1 MVARKIISLF
11 LVFMI
16 FLPPTQGW
24 GQPLEDQAQFYLQN
38 IGPGQAPSTQPGH
51 LPSPQPPIRTELP
64 RQLPSSAQPAQV
76 LTSAP
81 RQPEEISPIER
92 RAWTRMMFVKQFGYS
107 FFYQPPASFLP
118 VQAVP
123 VGPDYVIGPGDSI
136 RIILWGSVQG
146 EYNLT
151 VDRNGQVD
159 IPKVG
164 VVHVSSMTFKQLR
177 EVIDREF
184 SRQYTNFQMNVT
196 LDNLRTIQVF
206 VVGQARFPGSY
217 AVSSLSTLV
226 SALFAAGGPGKAGS
240 LRDIQVRRGG
250 KVITHFDMYDFL
262 LRGDKR
268 RDIRLQS
275 EDVIF
280 IPPIGPMVA
289 IGTPKTDKEIGAAL
303 KTLARLQLQN
313 EDPQQGY
320 SQGTRAPEVDWRKQE
335 DLRIMSLSKGE
346 YKPGAIQ
353 PSADNWLDQET
364 IEKEAA
370 FERHYGISL
379 TEAVTKLAISKG
391 LNLGGPVKVQ
401 GIYEL
406 KNENTLSELLALAGG
421 LGDTAFKGRVQVLR
435 VQGRQAMV
443 LLDEDLEKIIS
454 QRKSFR
460 LVDGDL
466 VQIFGV
472 PGAVEHKVVIA
483 GAVKNPGEFG
493 FQDNMRVKDLI
504 GYAGGVLQQ
513 ADKSEAEITRVTIT
527 PQGPETTRIYIRL
540 FGALN
545 DMPRDNVVLKPND
558 YLFIRTVPDWDIYK
572 TVQIAGEVKSPGTYS
587 IKKGEMLS
595 SVLVRAGGFT
605 DNAYLLG
612 AVLIR
617 ESTRVLPKQQLQA
630 ALNRLEARALV
641 TAGEKAGKALDSEE
655 AKSIETASRQQQML
669 IAALRKVEPLGRV
682 VIQLEDPER
691 LRGTPNDIALQE
703 GDKLVVPQAQSTVNV
718 VGAVFAPTALVYTP
732 YRTVKEY
739 LTMAGGTT
747 EIADDKEIYVIKVN
761 GAAVSRKGFSWLKA
775 SWDGSKYG
783 YHPGGISSL
792 TLDPGDTIVVPEKLE
807 RIAWLKNIKDIA
819 SILGNIAL
827 TAGIAF
833 VALK

>member
-1 MVARKIISLF
+1 MVLRKIISLF
-11 LVFMI
+11 LICLIV
-16 FLPPTQGW
+16 LPPTQGW
-24 GQPLEDQAQFYLQN
+24 SQRLEDQAQFYLQQ
-38 IGPGQAPSTQPGH
+38 IEPGKATSTRPEQ
-51 LPSPQPPIRTELP
+51 LPPAQPPVKTELP
-64 RQLPSSAQPAQV
+64 RQLPTSPQPAQV
-76 LTSAP
+76 LTTAP
-81 RQPEEISPIER
+81 RQPEEISAAER

-136 RIILWGSVQG
+136 RIIIWGSVQG

-159 IPKVG
+159 IPKIG

-177 EVIDREF
+177 QVIDQEF
-184 SRQYTNFQMNVT
+184 ARQYKNFQMNVT
-196 LDNLRTIQVF
+196 LDNLRTIQVY

-226 SALFAAGGPGKAGS
+226 SALFAAGGPAKTGS
-240 LRDIQVRRGG
+240 LRDIQVRRRG
-250 KVITHFDMYDFL
+250 KVVVHFDMYDFL
-262 LRGDKR
+262 LQGDKR

-280 IPPIGPMVA
+280 IPPIGPLVA
-289 IGTPKTDKEIGAAL
+289 IGTPKTDKEIGDAL

-313 EDPQQGY
+313 GDPQQGY
-320 SQGTRAPEVDWRKQE
+320 VQGTRAPEVNWRKQE
-335 DLRIMSLSKGE
+335 DLQIIRPSKGE
-346 YKPGAIQ
+346 YKSGSFQQ
-353 PSADNWLDQET
+353 PSDNWLERE
-364 IEKEAA
+364 IVEKEAF
-370 FERHYGISL
+370 FERYYGISL
-379 TEAVTKLAISKG
+379 TEAVNKLAMSKG
-391 LNLGGPVKVQ
+391 LDLGGPVKVQ

-406 KNENTLSELLALAGG
+406 KNETTLPQLLALAGG

-435 VQGRQAMV
+435 VQGRQSMV
-443 LLDEDLEKIIS
+443 LLDDDLGKVLS
-454 QRKSFR
+454 QHKTFR

-466 VQIFGV
+466 VEIFGV
-472 PGAVEHKVVIA
+472 PTLVENKVVIA

-493 FQDNMRVKDLI
+493 LQDNMRVKDLI
-504 GYAGGVLQQ
+504 GYAGGILQQ
-513 ADKSEAEITRVTIT
+513 ADKSQAEITRVTVT

-545 DMPRDNVVLKPND
+545 NLPRDNVVLKPND
-558 YLFIRTVPDWDIYK
+558 YLFIRTVPDWDIFK
-572 TVQIAGEVKSPGTYS
+572 TVQIAGEVKSPGTYT
-587 IKKGEMLS
+587 IKKGESLS
-595 SVLVRAGGFT
+595 SVISRAGGFT
-605 DNAYLLG
+605 DSAYLLG
-612 AVLIR
+612 GVLIR
-617 ESTRVLPKQQLQA
+617 ESTRVLQKQQLRA
-630 ALNRLEARALV
+630 AIDRLEARVLA
-641 TAGEKAGKALDSEE
+641 TAGEKAAIGIDAEDAKRIE
-655 AKSIETASRQQQML
+655 AASKQQQML

-682 VIQLEDPER
+682 VINLQDPER
-691 LRGTPNDIALQE
+691 LRGTPNDITME
-703 GDKLVVPQAQSTVNV
+703 GGDKLTIPQTPGTVNV
-718 VGAVFAPTALVYTP
+718 VGAVFAPTAIVYTT

-747 EIADDKEIYVIKVN
+747 EIADDKEIYVIKTN
-761 GAAVSRKGFSWLKA
+761 GAAVSRKGFSWFKA
-775 SWDGSKYG
+775 SWDGNKYV
-783 YHPGGISSL
+783 YHPGGINSL
-792 TLDPGDTIVVPEKLE
+792 TLDPGDTIVVPETLE

>member
-1 MVARKIISLF
+1 
-11 LVFMI
+11 
-16 FLPPTQGW
+16 
-24 GQPLEDQAQFYLQN
+24 
-38 IGPGQAPSTQPGH
+38 
-51 LPSPQPPIRTELP
+51 
-64 RQLPSSAQPAQV
+64 
-76 LTSAP
+76 
-81 RQPEEISPIER
+81 
-92 RAWTRMMFVKQFGYS
+92 MMFVKQFGYS

-177 EVIDREF
+177 QVLDQEF
-184 SRQYTNFQMNVT
+184 SRQYNNFQMNVT
-196 LDNLRTIQVF
+196 LDNLRTIQVY

-226 SALFAAGGPGKAGS
+226 SALFAAGGPGKSGS

-250 KVITHFDMYDFL
+250 KVIAHFDMYDFL
-262 LRGDKR
+262 LRGDKK

-280 IPPIGPMVA
+280 IPPIGPLVA
-289 IGTPKTDKEIGAAL
+289 IGTPLTDKEIGAAL
-303 KTLARLQLQN
+303 KTMARLQLQT

-320 SQGTRAPEVDWRKQE
+320 SQGARAPEVNWRKQE
-335 DLRIMSLSKGE
+335 DLRIMGP
-346 YKPGAIQ
+346 YKEEFKAGQIKP
-353 PSADNWLDQET
+353 PADNWLDRET

-370 FERHYGISL
+370 FEKRYGISL
-379 TEAVTKLAISKG
+379 TEAVTKLAMSKG
-391 LNLGGPVKVQ
+391 LDLGGPVKVQ

-435 VQGRQAMV
+435 VQGRQSMV
-443 LLDEDLEKIIS
+443 LLDEDLGKVIS
-454 QRKSFR
+454 QHKSFR

-466 VQIFGV
+466 VEIFGV
-472 PGAVEHKVVIA
+472 PGLVENKVVIA

-504 GYAGGVLQQ
+504 GYAGGILQQ

-545 DMPRDNVVLKPND
+545 NLPRDNVVLKPND
-558 YLFIRTVPDWDIYK
+558 YLFIRTVPDWDIFK
-572 TVQIAGEVKSPGTYS
+572 TVQIAGEVKSPGTYA
-587 IKKGEMLS
+587 IKKGESLS
-595 SVLVRAGGFT
+595 SVLARAGGFT
-605 DNAYLLG
+605 DKAYLLG
-612 AVLIR
+612 GVLIR
-617 ESTRVLPKQQLQA
+617 ESTRVLQKQQLNA
-630 ALNRLEARALV
+630 AIDRLEARVLAS
-641 TAGEKAGKALDSEE
+641 AGEKAASGADAEDAKRIE
-655 AKSIETASRQQQML
+655 ASSRQQQML

-691 LRGTPNDIALQE
+691 LRGTPNDITLQE
-703 GDKLVVPQAQSTVNV
+703 GDRLVIPQAPGTVNV

-747 EIADDKEIYVIKVN
+747 EIADDKEIYVIKTN
-761 GAAVSRKGFSWLKA
+761 GAAVSRKGFSLLKA

-819 SILGNIAL
+819 SILGNIAM